1 MDVLIVNSEL
11 ARERMEFSARSGCV
25 ARLTNA
31 ISPQLP
37 ALTPAEDG
45 EVIATINESKANT
58 MWVSHEI

>member
-1 MDVLIVNSEL
+1 
-11 ARERMEFSARSGCV
+11 MEFSARSGCV